1 MDKSE
6 FWNKLKKRLVEV
18 STAAADFTEEQA
30 LIGKLKF
37 DILTLKRKIDHRQ
50 REIGLRICE
59 LAKEDPRP
67 LAFNDGEI
75 VRLLS
80 EIDELEVQVVE
91 KRDSITLVADQVRS
105 KRQEQQK
112 KAASKETDTTKPPPA
127 KKTAA
132 GRKKGTGA
140 KRKTT
145 TTRRRRST
153 TKPKSGGTR
162 KYTSRKKTEKK
173 S

>member
-67 LAFNDGEI
+67 LAFNDDEI
-75 VRLLS
+75 VRLIT
-80 EIDELEVQVVE
+80 EIDELEIQVTA

-112 KAASKETDTTKPPPA
+112 KAASDATGTTEPPPV
-127 KKTAA
+127 KKTTA
-132 GRKKGTGA
+132 GRKKGTGT

-145 TTRRRRST
+145 TTKRKRTGTKKST
-153 TKPKSGGTR
+153 PGE
-162 KYTSRKKTEKK
+162 KTEKK
-173 S
+173 E

>member
-67 LAFNDGEI
+67 LAFDDGEI
-75 VRLLS
+75 VSLIT
-80 EIDELEVQVVE
+80 EIDELEIQVTE

-105 KRQEQQK
+105 KRQEQQQ
-112 KAASKETDTTKPPPA
+112 KAASEETGTTKPPPA
-127 KKTAA
+127 KKTTA
-132 GRKKGTGA
+132 GRRRGTGT

-145 TTRRRRST
+145 TTGRRRTT
-153 TKPKSGGTR
+153 TKPKSGGAR
-162 KYTSRKKTEKK
+162 KSTPGKETKKKE
-173 S
+173 

>member
-75 VRLLS
+75 VRLLA
-80 EIDELEVQVVE
+80 EIDELEVQVSE
-91 KRDSITLVADQVRS
+91 KRDNISLVADQVRS

-112 KAASKETDTTKPPPA
+112 KAASEETGTTEPPPA
-127 KKTAA
+127 KKTA
-132 GRKKGTGA
+132 GRKKGSGT
-140 KRKTT
+140 KSKTT
-145 TTRRRRST
+145 TTRRKRTYTKKST
-153 TKPKSGGTR
+153 P
-162 KYTSRKKTEKK
+162 RKKTEKK
-173 S
+173 E